1 MLVEYLI
8 RSGIMKKYI
17 VIAAVMA
24 LYFSSWAGGGWK
36 ITFFSGDVVYRP
48 LSGGEWKKCAGGD
61 VLDEATMIRTG
72 TQSTVVLEKGGR
84 KITVTPEIT
93 VSLKALASSADPKSV
108 LDLSGSALHVLK
120 NLFREK
126 RVSRTETLGV
136 RGDDAGGNSGPPWSD
151 DLDDTAKPDAS
162 PVLVRARN
170 DFDSGRYADVAAAL
184 KDEEPGLS
192 GAESETRSCLLGMSY
207 FHLGYYAES
216 VPHLERAASSP
227 SLDGEF
233 RTRCCFLRALSGIY
247 LGDHDESIRRL
258 ESLAEKNPESPFAPR
273 ACFILAGIYR
283 LKGSNET
290 ARYWYRE
297 LIKRYPKSSLVPEAE
312 TKMSSITGP

>member
-1 MLVEYLI
+1 
-8 RSGIMKKYI
+8 
-17 VIAAVMA
+17 
-24 LYFSSWAGGGWK
+24 
-36 ITFFSGDVVYRP
+36 
-48 LSGGEWKKCAGGD
+48 
-61 VLDEATMIRTG
+61 MISTG
-72 TQSTVVLEKGGR
+72 KQSTVVLEQGGR

-93 VSLKALASSADPKSV
+93 VSLKTLASSADPKSV
-108 LDLSGSALHVLK
+108 LDLSGSALQVLK

-126 RVSRTETLGV
+126 RVTRTEILGV
-136 RGDDAGGNSGPPWSD
+136 RGDDVGGNTGPPWSD
-151 DLDDTAKPDAS
+151 DLESAGKPDPS
-162 PVLVRARN
+162 PVLVQAQN
-170 DFDSGRYADVAAAL
+170 DFDNGRYAEVAASL
-184 KDEEPGLS
+184 KDELPGLS
-192 GAESETRSCLLGMSY
+192 GAGSERRSCLLGMSY

-216 VPHLERAASSP
+216 VPLLEQAASSQ

-273 ACFILAGIYR
+273 ACFMLAGIYR

-297 LIKRYPKSSLVPEAE
+297 LISRYPKSSLVPEAE
-312 TKMSSITGP
+312 KKMSSITGP